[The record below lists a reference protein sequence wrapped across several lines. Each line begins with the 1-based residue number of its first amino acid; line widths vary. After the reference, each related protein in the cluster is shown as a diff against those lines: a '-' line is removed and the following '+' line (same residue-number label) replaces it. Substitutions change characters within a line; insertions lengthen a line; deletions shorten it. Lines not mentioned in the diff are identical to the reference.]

1 MGKEKEDTHPLKE
14 ALDNIKAQ
22 ETPETPKE
30 AASKRPTVAGVD
42 AKVKALLASVDQI
55 QIDINRGNEMV
66 KALIMYFADKEI
78 PDEPSDKR
86 EGVMYG

>member
-30 AASKRPTVAGVD
+30 TASKRPTVAGVD

-55 QIDINRGNEMV
+55 QIDVSRSNEMV

-78 PDEPSDKR
+78 PDEPNDKR